1 MQAFFIVLVVFTFL
15 SIGAF
20 LDNKSKKHKADLKAH
35 LRMEEM
41 ARGYEPGTY
50 SDYHAHKHTKSS
62 KTTTDFKQQKA
73 RIEKEEL
80 EQGIKD
86 LKERVSNLQ
95 TILDAK
101 NKESRDGK

>member
-20 LDNKSKKHKADLKAH
+20 LDNKTKKHKADLKAH

-50 SDYHAHKHTKSS
+50 SDFHAHKKNS
-62 KTTTDFKQQKA
+62 KTTTDFKQQKE

-101 NKESRDGK
+101 NKESQDGK

>member
-1 MQAFFIVLVVFTFL
+1 MQAFLIVLVVFTFL
-15 SIGAF
+15 TIGAF
-20 LDNKSKKHKADLKAH
+20 LESKSKKERAELKAR

-41 ARGYEPGTY
+41 SRGYEPGTY
-50 SDYHAHKHTKSS
+50 SNYHAHKKSA
-62 KTTTDFKQQKA
+62 KTTTDFKQQKE

-80 EQGIKD
+80 EQGIRD

-101 NKESRDGK
+101 NKENRDGQ